1 MKGICSEARTFSA
14 FIHGI
19 PQPQGSGQAF
29 VNPKTRRPIYSS
41 MTPGVREWR
50 QMVKNYL
57 ALNWCGSPFDG
68 SIAASLIFVF
78 PRVKSAPK
86 RVFHT
91 VSPDEDKLCRAMLD
105 ALTKGAAITDDARV
119 FAPTPI
125 GIYGDEPGVHIFL
138 CEMPE
143 TGEEIFGFY
152 LAHGQRVFDLL
163 NPPKRSQHGKS
174 KGNAEEGPTAAL

>member
-1 MKGICSEARTFSA
+1 MEARTWSA

-29 VNPKTRRPIYSS
+29 VNPKTRKPIYSS

-50 QMVKNYL
+50 QVVKNYL
-57 ALNWCGSPFDG
+57 GLNWCGAPFDG

-91 VSPDEDKLCRAMLD
+91 VSPDEDKLCRAILD

-125 GIYGDEPGVHIFL
+125 GIYGDEPGVHIQL
-138 CEMPE
+138 GEIE
-143 TGEEIFGFY
+143 TPDDVFAFY
-152 LAHGQRVFDLL
+152 LAHGQRVFDLMKPTQGGQDAK
-163 NPPKRSQHGKS
+163 NRS
-174 KGNAEEGPTAAL
+174 EEGPPAAL

>member
-1 MKGICSEARTFSA
+1 MPERRTWSA
-14 FIHGI
+14 FIRGL

-29 VNPKTRRPIYSS
+29 VNPKTHRAIYSS

-50 QMVKNYL
+50 QVVKNYL
-57 ALNWCGSPFDG
+57 SMNWDASAPFDG
-68 SIAASLIFVF
+68 AIAASFIFVF

-125 GIYGDEPGVHIFL
+125 GIYGDEPGVHIL
-138 CEMPE
+138 LRELEE
-143 TGEEIFGFY
+143 TAEALMAFRLEHAQGE
-152 LAHGQRVFDLL
+152 FDLVKEAR
-163 NPPKRSQHGKS
+163 P
-174 KGNAEEGPTAAL
+174 

>member
-1 MKGICSEARTFSA
+1 MAARTFDV

-29 VNPKTRRPIYSS
+29 LNPKTKKPIYSS
-41 MTPGVREWR
+41 MTPSVREWR
-50 QMVKNYL
+50 QVVKNYL
-57 ALNWCGSPFDG
+57 SLNWCGSPFDG
-68 SIAASLIFVF
+68 NIVASLIFVF
-78 PRVKSAPK
+78 PWVKSAPK
-86 RVFHT
+86 RIFHI

-125 GIYGDEPGVHIFL
+125 GIYGDEPGVHIL
-138 CEMPE
+138 LQEIESPE
-143 TGEEIFGFY
+143 DVFAFY

-163 NPPKRSQHGKS
+163 NPPERSQHGKRDT
-174 KGNAEEGPTAAL
+174 EEGPTAAL

>member
-1 MKGICSEARTFSA
+1 MAQRTFTA

-29 VNPKTRRPIYSS
+29 VNPKTHKPIYSS
-41 MTPGVREWR
+41 MTPAVREWR

-68 SIAASLIFVF
+68 PIAASLIFVF

-91 VSPDEDKLCRAMLD
+91 VSPDEDKLCRAILD
-105 ALTKGAAITDDARV
+105 ALTKSAAIADDARV

-125 GIYGDEPGVHIFL
+125 GIYGDEPGVHICL
-138 CEMPE
+138 M
-143 TGEEIFGFY
+143 EIEGAAGHIFTFY
-152 LAHGQRVFDLL
+152 MEHAERVFNLL
-163 NPPKRSQHGKS
+163 SPHLKGASHG
-174 KGNAEEGPTAAL
+174 